1 MMFKMLSK
9 VLEKQELILALNK
22 QPQSNI
28 AIKQLETI
36 AEFEDFNKS
45 LVDDC
50 VRLDLVNSLSI

>member
-28 AIKQLETI
+28 AIKQLETV
-36 AEFEDFNKS
+36 AEFNKS